1 MQKRSEGQ
9 VSSGS
14 GRGIDSNS
22 GKREQLLVLLLL
34 HQLLCL
40 CPSALV
46 GNASLLAALVCV
58 CVCEV
63 EAHTHTVTETRKI

>member
-14 GRGIDSNS
+14 GSGRGSDSNI

-46 GNASLLAALVCV
+46 GNASLLVAFVCV
-58 CVCEV
+58 
-63 EAHTHTVTETRKI
+63 